1 MNFKKIDLNNLNIN
15 KYKSKCKSLSHIR
28 TGKDYKGYIY
38 IDKQDDVVGFINM
51 RLSDKYIQAIEV
63 SPEYQGNGLGKT
75 LLNELIKMGAIRLS
89 VNKKNTKAK
98 KMYDKLF
105 NVERE
110 DEHMY
115 YMVLEISDYLKER
128 RGLSNMKSFSFK
140 DLNTINILTT
150 ENYNIINK
158 SNENCDDVIV
168 KDISNINILTDFKNK
183 LLNESFEVLYEA
195 DDDLGPTDY
204 NADDLGGGDANTDD
218 DTGGGDDLGP
228 TDYNEDDTTADNDTD
243 DNTTNDDTTETDND
257 LDSLESD
264 TDDPTTEPNKEGDG
278 SGDVENSNDE
288 QMNND
293 NDQDNENNKFLIKDY
308 LELYNRL
315 EEILEKI
322 TSNET
327 FKFSRDVVY
336 NKARINIEK
345 IKDMLFDY
353 ITLRFNKESY
363 ISNLYHFNM
372 VIQAVNVNVAM
383 IEKSPTV
390 TEIQNN
396 IKNQQKTI
404 KNNKNEKKKRS

>member
-1 MNFKKIDLNNLNIN
+1 
-15 KYKSKCKSLSHIR
+15 
-28 TGKDYKGYIY
+28 
-38 IDKQDDVVGFINM
+38 
-51 RLSDKYIQAIEV
+51 
-63 SPEYQGNGLGKT
+63 
-75 LLNELIKMGAIRLS
+75 
-89 VNKKNTKAK
+89 
-98 KMYDKLF
+98 
-105 NVERE
+105 
-110 DEHMY
+110 
-115 YMVLEISDYLKER
+115 
-128 RGLSNMKSFSFK
+128 MKSFSFK
-140 DLNTINILTT
+140 NLNTINILTT
-150 ENYNIINK
+150 ENYNIINE

-204 NADDLGGGDANTDD
+204 NADDLGGEDVSTDD
-218 DTGGGDDLGP
+218 DTGGDDLGP
-228 TDYNEDDTTADNDTD
+228 TDYNEDDTSDDTNTNDDT
-243 DNTTNDDTTETDND
+243 NTDDTTETDND

-327 FKFSRDVVY
+327 FKFSRDAVY

-396 IKNQQKTI
+396 IKNQQKTV